1 MMSGCGVHSDYL
13 VTLRYAR
20 TAEDTAQPVRLQSH
34 RLCLPMNEVARGR
47 VPPMHILPL
56 RSVGVPLIIEVPH
69 SVLIKHPIRVV
80 HPPVQGRMM
89 INRTEVLAISGVKG
103 VGELDFFPASEL
115 AYSALLTTVTMKLD
129 IHQFGA
135 LY

>member
-1 MMSGCGVHSDYL
+1 
-13 VTLRYAR
+13 
-20 TAEDTAQPVRLQSH
+20 
-34 RLCLPMNEVARGR
+34 
-47 VPPMHILPL
+47 
-56 RSVGVPLIIEVPH
+56 
-69 SVLIKHPIRVV
+69 
-80 HPPVQGRMM
+80 MM

-135 LY
+135 LYYIRYVIIYSVDSQLNIQSLYHVVLVIQYGNHRNVLCLLYWQKHVLHRWIQSQHSMLVAKHHRFYLSTGSYCYQ